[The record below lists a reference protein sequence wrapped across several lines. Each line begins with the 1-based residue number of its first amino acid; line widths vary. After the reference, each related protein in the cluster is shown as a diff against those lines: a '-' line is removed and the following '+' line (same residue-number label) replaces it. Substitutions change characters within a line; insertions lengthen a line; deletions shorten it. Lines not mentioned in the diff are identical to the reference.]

1 MNETLINIITYIL
14 YIIAL
19 IIIVIFVLAIINYTL
34 YTIYSIKEI
43 VVHNTFED
51 AINYK
56 LKDIYNYRLINYV
69 NIINSDNNYNNN
81 LFENVDNNDIHAIDM
96 KEFTLIKPDTI
107 TFIKTEPDDLS
118 DITKDKEYGNNI
130 KFVLNDINLMKKEH
144 FLKIYK
150 LINFNQNTSDNKK
163 YIIYTSPNEP
173 LYVKYHDITY
183 KIQYEH
189 NTKLIIPEINI
200 NKSIYPDVVTS
211 AQSVASTDTGKII
224 GKKIIG
230 KNGVIYVYNDYNNH
244 KYLKNSNNNGDIY
257 GYILNGLYMLIPT
270 SLLWSYDKNVTEL
283 YVRTNNKLYEIIL
296 LLIFVILFII
306 FIAFIG
312 DFYNFI
318 FNSEYKRENF
328 FFNKIIDKDAYLVII
343 IISILAYCIL
353 HSVIYFFIFINGTY
367 KKIKGIYDDLIIAD
381 EYVRYNVNNDLI
393 LKNNYNGNDIIH
405 AFTKI
410 AYGDDIDYMK
420 GKYSI
425 IDESNNQDI
434 YKARTDFEKKMLEIN
449 YSFSYK
455 KNIYSQNSY
464 SNAFFDKIYNILKID
479 IDATALSLKT
489 QYESQLKT
497 IVDNLIKFKKDELND
512 VRRVP
517 DLKNIQQEINNLI
530 DLIKNIK
537 SSIDSRKHLYEKDI
551 KIADFE
557 KEVTDAKKYIDE
569 FSKKIPNTAG
579 ERLVNFIASGENN
592 INVLRTKVYI
602 DSINTK
608 YEFVFDDLINNNDIK
623 TKLRDIKKT
632 LLFIT
637 ILYIYFVNNN
647 IDDPYILIKLNKLVF
662 GRVANIGIKEI
673 DDEIDFTLS
682 LKSLLGHNL
691 HKDELIKDLNN
702 INTELFKYIEEYE
715 VKTETVAKS
724 LNDDSNPKDHLGQFK
739 EKLYYIEKLD
749 YWGAVY
755 FFNLYLAIE
764 LILNAAIILLILMI
778 IKYTNN
784 EMRENVEKYIIIIGS
799 ILVLIIDEIKTAIL
813 GVV

>member
-96 KEFTLIKPDTI
+96 KEFTLIKNNVDRNADI
-107 TFIKTEPDDLS
+107 DLS
-118 DITKDKEYGNNI
+118 NITEKEGDVDKI
-130 KFVLNDINLMKKEH
+130 IFKLTDINLMKKEH
-144 FLKIYK
+144 FLKIYN
-150 LINFNQNTSDNKK
+150 LIKFKDDVSEDDYYDINGNDK
-163 YIIYTSPNEP
+163 
-173 LYVKYHDITY
+173 LYVIITY
-183 KIQYEH
+183 NSVKYRIRYNYVKEP
-189 NTKLIIPEINI
+189 IFPEFNI
-200 NKSIYPDVVTS
+200 NKSIYSDVVTS
-211 AQSVASTDTGKII
+211 AQSVDGTETEKII

-318 FNSEYKRENF
+318 FNSEYKGEKF

-381 EYVRYNVNNDLI
+381 EYVRYNVNNELI
-393 LKNNYNGNDIIH
+393 LKNYYNGNDIIH

-425 IDESNNQDI
+425 IDESNQDI

-455 KNIYSQNSY
+455 KNIYRQNSY

-479 IDATALSLKT
+479 IVATANSLKT
-489 QYESQLKT
+489 QYDSQLKT
-497 IVDNLIKFKKDELND
+497 IVENLIKFKND
-512 VRRVP
+512 DIKEDKTLIP
-517 DLKNIQQEINNLI
+517 FLGNIRQEIEKLVE
-530 DLIKNIK
+530 LIKIIN

-551 KIADFE
+551 KITEFE
-557 KEVTDAKKYIDE
+557 NVVKEAKEHIVAFIKI
-569 FSKKIPNTAG
+569 IPNTA
-579 ERLVNFIASGENN
+579 ENN
-592 INVLRTKVYI
+592 DNVLKTKNYI
-602 DSINTK
+602 DSIDAK
-608 YEFVFDDLINNNDIK
+608 YKSVFDDLINNNDIK
-623 TKLRDIKKT
+623 TKLKDIKKT

-715 VKTETVAKS
+715 VKDVILAKA
-724 LNDDSNPKDHLGQFK
+724 LYNDSNPNKYLEKFQ
-739 EKLYYIEKLD
+739 EKLYYIETID

>member
-96 KEFTLIKPDTI
+96 KEFTLIKNDVTRNADI
-107 TFIKTEPDDLS
+107 DLS
-118 DITKDKEYGNNI
+118 YITEKKEEGDSI
-130 KFVLNDINLMKKEH
+130 KIIKDINLMKKEH
-144 FLKIYK
+144 FLKIYN
-150 LINFNQNTSDNKK
+150 LINFSHLTSNNKNYIINTSSS
-163 YIIYTSPNEP
+163 YEP
-173 LYVKYHDITY
+173 LYVKYYDITY

-189 NTKLIIPEINI
+189 NTVQIIPEINI
-200 NKSIYPDVVTS
+200 NKSIYSDVVTS
-211 AQSVASTDTGKII
+211 AQSVDGTETEKII

-257 GYILNGLYMLIPT
+257 GYILNGLYLLIPT

-318 FNSEYKRENF
+318 FNSEYKGEKF

-393 LKNNYNGNDIIH
+393 LKSYNNDNDIIH

-425 IDESNNQDI
+425 IDESNNPDI

-464 SNAFFDKIYNILKID
+464 SNAFFNKIYNILKID

-489 QYESQLKT
+489 QYYSQLKT
-497 IVDNLIKFKKDELND
+497 IADNLIKYKKEDLED
-512 VRRVP
+512 VISTP
-517 DLKNIQQEINNLI
+517 YLENIREEINNLI
-530 DLIKNIK
+530 NLIKIIK
-537 SSIDSRKHLYEKDI
+537 SSIDSRKHLYAKDITKDI
-551 KIADFE
+551 KITEFE
-557 KEVTDAKKYIDE
+557 KEVNDAKKNIDDFIKNKPNTGGKNNNNVLETKKYID
-569 FSKKIPNTAG
+569 SIDNTYK
-579 ERLVNFIASGENN
+579 S
-592 INVLRTKVYI
+592 
-602 DSINTK
+602 
-608 YEFVFDDLINNNDIK
+608 VFDDLIKKDDIK

-691 HKDELIKDLNN
+691 HKGELIKDLNN

-715 VKTETVAKS
+715 VKDVILAKA
-724 LNDDSNPKDHLGQFK
+724 LYNDSNPNKYLEKFQ
-739 EKLYYIEKLD
+739 EKLYYIETID

>member
-69 NIINSDNNYNNN
+69 NIINSDNNYNYN
-81 LFENVDNNDIHAIDM
+81 LFENVDNNDIYAIDM
-96 KEFTLIKPDTI
+96 KKFILIINDVKKETDI
-107 TFIKTEPDDLS
+107 DLS
-118 DITKDKEYGNNI
+118 YIKEITIDGGDNI
-130 KFVLNDINLMKKEH
+130 KIELKDINLMNKEH

-150 LINFNQNTSDNKK
+150 LINFSQSTSDNKN
-163 YIIYTSPNEP
+163 YIINTSPTEP
-173 LYVKYHDITY
+173 LYVNYNYITY
-183 KIQYEH
+183 KIRYEH
-189 NTKLIIPEINI
+189 NTVSINPEINI
-200 NKSIYPDVVTS
+200 NKSIYSDVVTS
-211 AQSVASTDTGKII
+211 AQSVSSIDTEKII

-230 KNGVIYVYNDYNNH
+230 KNGVIYVYNDYNN
-244 KYLKNSNNNGDIY
+244 YLKNSNNNGDIY
-257 GYILNGLYMLIPT
+257 GYILNGLYLLIPT

-318 FNSEYKRENF
+318 FNNGEYKRENF
-328 FFNKIIDKDAYLVII
+328 FVNKIIDKDAYLVII

-381 EYVRYNVNNDLI
+381 EYVRYHVNNDLI
-393 LKNNYNGNDIIH
+393 LKNYYNGNDIIH

-464 SNAFFDKIYNILKID
+464 SNAFFNKIYNILKID
-479 IDATALSLKT
+479 IDATLLSLKT
-489 QYESQLKT
+489 LYESQLKT
-497 IVDNLIKFKKDELND
+497 IVDNLIKFKKDDLND
-512 VRRVP
+512 VTRIP
-517 DLKNIQQEINNLI
+517 DLKNIQQEIKKLI
-530 DLIKNIK
+530 DLIKIIN
-537 SSIDSRKHLYEKDI
+537 SRKHLYEKDI

-569 FSKKIPNTAG
+569 FSQKIPNIAG
-579 ERLVNFIASGENN
+579 ELLDKFIATENN
-592 INVLRTKVYI
+592 IYVLRTKNYI
-602 DSINTK
+602 DSIDTK
-608 YEFVFDDLINNNDIK
+608 YKSVLDELIKNNDIK
-623 TKLRDIKKT
+623 TKLKKIKQT
-632 LLFIT
+632 LSFIT

-691 HKDELIKDLNN
+691 HKEELFKDLDN
-702 INTELFKYIEEYE
+702 INTELFKYIQEYE
-715 VKTETVAKS
+715 VKDDTKANE
-724 LNDDSNPKDHLGQFK
+724 LYNDSNPKDHLGQFK

-755 FFNLYLAIE
+755 FFNLYLANE

>member
-69 NIINSDNNYNNN
+69 NIINSDSNYNNN
-81 LFENVDNNDIHAIDM
+81 LFENVDKNDIHAIDM
-96 KEFTLIKPDTI
+96 KKFTFVNVNTDYKAIV
-107 TFIKTEPDDLS
+107 DDYSLS
-118 DITKDKEYGNNI
+118 YLDKYKKENGNNI
-130 KFVLNDINLMKKEH
+130 IFELKDINLMKKKDFFTFYNSISFNGDKKDYYYAKDLH
-144 FLKIYK
+144 FNL
-150 LINFNQNTSDNKK
+150 NNKR
-163 YIIYTSPNEP
+163 YT
-173 LYVKYHDITY
+173 
-183 KIQYEH
+183 IQYDYQK
-189 NTKLIIPEINI
+189 NLILPEFNI
-200 NKSIYPDVVTS
+200 NKSIYSDVVTTN
-211 AQSVASTDTGKII
+211 QSYLSTNIV

-230 KNGVIYVYNDYNNH
+230 KDGVIYVYNDYNND
-244 KYLKNSNNNGDIY
+244 KYLKKSNNNGDIY
-257 GYILNGLYMLIPT
+257 GYILNGLYLLIPT
-270 SLLWSYDKNVTEL
+270 SLLWSYDKYVTEL
-283 YVRTNNKLYEIIL
+283 YIITNNKLYEIIL
-296 LLIFVILFII
+296 LLLFVILFII

-318 FNSEYKRENF
+318 FDNNDYKSENF
-328 FFNKIIDKDAYLVII
+328 FVNKIIEKDAYLVII
-343 IISILAYCIL
+343 IVSILAYCIL
-353 HSVIYFFIFINGTY
+353 HSIIYFFIFINGTY

-381 EYVRYNVNNDLI
+381 EYVRYNVNNNLI
-393 LKNNYNGNDIIH
+393 LQNYYNGSDIID

-410 AYGDDIDYMK
+410 AYGNDINYMK
-420 GKYSI
+420 GKYSV
-425 IDESNNQDI
+425 IDETNKDI
-434 YKARTDFEKKMLEIN
+434 YKTRTDFEKKMLEIN

-455 KNIYSQNSY
+455 KDIYSQNSY
-464 SNAFFDKIYNILKID
+464 SNTFFNKIYNILKID
-479 IDATALSLKT
+479 IDAIVTRLKT
-489 QYESQLKT
+489 QYTEQLTNIVGELITVINIYKT
-497 IVDNLIKFKKDELND
+497 NEKMGFDADNIIKKMTKLFNLTKIIKDSNTDTTADSTTDSIIIFYTEVSNA
-512 VRRVP
+512 
-517 DLKNIQQEINNLI
+517 KNIIDDYIIKRPKVYAETPVYNEFMNNE
-530 DLIKNIK
+530 K
-537 SSIDSRKHLYEKDI
+537 S
-551 KIADFE
+551 
-557 KEVTDAKKYIDE
+557 KYIDP
-569 FSKKIPNTAG
+569 I
-579 ERLVNFIASGENN
+579 IEN
-592 INVLRTKVYI
+592 IEK
-602 DSINTK
+602 INTLSSS
-608 YEFVFDDLINNNDIK
+608 VFDNLDLK
-623 TKLRDIKKT
+623 KYKPKLQKMKET

-682 LKSLLGHNL
+682 FKSLLGHNL

-715 VKTETVAKS
+715 FKGDILVK
-724 LNDDSNPKDHLGQFK
+724 LNDDSNPKEDLKKFQ
-739 EKLYYIEKLD
+739 EKIYYIEKID

-764 LILNAAIILLILMI
+764 LILNAVIILLILMI

>member
-96 KEFTLIKPDTI
+96 KEFTLIKNDDTRNADI
-107 TFIKTEPDDLS
+107 DLS
-118 DITKDKEYGNNI
+118 YITEKKEEGDSI
-130 KFVLNDINLMKKEH
+130 KIIKDINLMKKEH
-144 FLKIYK
+144 FLKIYN
-150 LINFNQNTSDNKK
+150 LINFSHLTSNNKNYIINTSSS
-163 YIIYTSPNEP
+163 YEP
-173 LYVKYHDITY
+173 LYVKYYDITY

-189 NTKLIIPEINI
+189 NTVQIIPEINI
-200 NKSIYPDVVTS
+200 NKSIYSDVVTS
-211 AQSVASTDTGKII
+211 AQSVDGTETEKII

-393 LKNNYNGNDIIH
+393 LKSYNNDNDIIH

-464 SNAFFDKIYNILKID
+464 SNAFFNKIYNILKID
-479 IDATALSLKT
+479 IDATANSLKT
-489 QYESQLKT
+489 QYDSQLKT
-497 IVDNLIKFKKDELND
+497 IVEKLIKYKKEDLED
-512 VRRVP
+512 VISTP
-517 DLKNIQQEINNLI
+517 YLENIQKEINNLI
-530 DLIKNIK
+530 NLIKNIK
-537 SSIDSRKHLYEKDI
+537 SSIDSRKHLYAKDITKDI
-551 KIADFE
+551 KITEFE
-557 KEVTDAKKYIDE
+557 KEVNYAKTHIDD
-569 FSKKIPNTAG
+569 FIKNKPNTG
-579 ERLVNFIASGENN
+579 GKNN
-592 INVLRTKVYI
+592 NNVLKTK
-602 DSINTK
+602 DSIVSIDTK
-608 YEFVFDDLINNNDIK
+608 YNSVFDDLIKKDDIK
-623 TKLRDIKKT
+623 TKLIDIKKT

>member
-81 LFENVDNNDIHAIDM
+81 LFENVDNNDIRAIDM
-96 KEFTLIKPDTI
+96 KEFTLIKRYFERNADI
-107 TFIKTEPDDLS
+107 DLS
-118 DITKDKEYGNNI
+118 DIKDITIDADDI
-130 KFVLNDINLMKKEH
+130 KIGLPDINLMKKEH
-144 FLKIYK
+144 FLKIYN
-150 LINFNQNTSDNKK
+150 LIKFKDYVNEDYSYDIIGKDVDFIV
-163 YIIYTSPNEP
+163 IIYNNIKYRIRYN
-173 LYVKYHDITY
+173 YVK
-183 KIQYEH
+183 EP
-189 NTKLIIPEINI
+189 IIPEFNI
-200 NKSIYPDVVTS
+200 NKSIYSDVVTS
-211 AQSVASTDTGKII
+211 AQSVPSTDTEKIV

-318 FNSEYKRENF
+318 FNSEYKGEKF

-381 EYVRYNVNNDLI
+381 EYVRYNVNNELI
-393 LKNNYNGNDIIH
+393 LKIYNNDNDIIH

-464 SNAFFDKIYNILKID
+464 SNAFFNKIYNILKID

-489 QYESQLKT
+489 QYYSQLKT
-497 IVDNLIKFKKDELND
+497 IADNLIKYKKEDLED
-512 VRRVP
+512 VINTP
-517 DLKNIQQEINNLI
+517 NLENIQKEINNLI
-530 DLIKNIK
+530 NLIKIIK

-551 KIADFE
+551 TKDIKITEFE
-557 KEVTDAKKYIDE
+557 KEVNDAKKNIDD
-569 FSKKIPNTAG
+569 FIKNKPNTG
-579 ERLVNFIASGENN
+579 GKNN
-592 INVLRTKVYI
+592 NNVLNTKVYI

-608 YEFVFDDLINNNDIK
+608 YKSVFDDLIKKDDIK
-623 TKLRDIKKT
+623 TKLKDIKKT

-715 VKTETVAKS
+715 VKDEILAKE
-724 LNDDSNPKDHLGQFK
+724 LYKDSNPTEYLEQFK
-739 EKLYYIEKLD
+739 EKLYYIETID

>member
-69 NIINSDNNYNNN
+69 NIINSDSNYNNN
-81 LFENVDNNDIHAIDM
+81 LFENVDNNDIHTIDM
-96 KEFTLIKPDTI
+96 KKFTGIKISETTSNI
-107 TFIKTEPDDLS
+107 VTEYIPDLS
-118 DITKDKEYGNNI
+118 YLEKMTSKSDSNIIFELKNINEMKKRDFLEFYNLISFNNDNNENYIVKDKYFKFNNE
-130 KFVLNDINLMKKEH
+130 N
-144 FLKIYK
+144 
-150 LINFNQNTSDNKK
+150 
-163 YIIYTSPNEP
+163 
-173 LYVKYHDITY
+173 Y
-183 KIQYEH
+183 KIQYDYQK
-189 NTKLIIPEINI
+189 NLILPEFNI
-200 NKSIYPDVVTS
+200 NKSIYSDVVTTN
-211 AQSVASTDTGKII
+211 QSDLSTKIV

-230 KNGVIYVYNDYNNH
+230 KNGVIYVYNDYNND
-244 KYLKNSNNNGDIY
+244 KYLKKSNNNGDIY
-257 GYILNGLYMLIPT
+257 GYILNGLYLLIPT
-270 SLLWSYDKNVTEL
+270 SLLWSYDKYVTEL
-283 YVRTNNKLYEIIL
+283 YIITNNKLYEIIL
-296 LLIFVILFII
+296 LLLFVILFII

-318 FNSEYKRENF
+318 FDNNNYKRENF
-328 FFNKIIDKDAYLVII
+328 FVNKIIEKDAYLVII
-343 IISILAYCIL
+343 IVSILAYCIL
-353 HSVIYFFIFINGTY
+353 HSIIYFFIFINGTY

-381 EYVRYNVNNDLI
+381 EYVRYHVNNNLI
-393 LKNNYNGNDIIH
+393 LITDYNGEDIIN

-410 AYGDDIDYMK
+410 AYGDDINYIK
-420 GKYSI
+420 GKYSV
-425 IDESNNQDI
+425 IDKTNNQDI
-434 YKARTDFEKKMLEIN
+434 YKTRADFEKKMLEIN

-455 KNIYSQNSY
+455 KDIYSQNSY
-464 SNAFFDKIYNILKID
+464 SNTFFNKIYNILKID
-479 IDATALSLKT
+479 IDAT
-489 QYESQLKT
+489 
-497 IVDNLIKFKKDELND
+497 VDTLTLNTE
-512 VRRVP
+512 
-517 DLKNIQQEINNLI
+517 Q
-530 DLIKNIK
+530 K
-537 SSIDSRKHLYEKDI
+537 SDI
-551 KIADFE
+551 ISKLQKM
-557 KEVTDAKKYIDE
+557 KE
-569 FSKKIPNTAG
+569 
-579 ERLVNFIASGENN
+579 
-592 INVLRTKVYI
+592 
-602 DSINTK
+602 
-608 YEFVFDDLINNNDIK
+608 
-623 TKLRDIKKT
+623 T

-682 LKSLLGHNL
+682 FKSLLGHNL

-715 VKTETVAKS
+715 VVK
-724 LNDDSNPKDHLGQFK
+724 DDILVKLKNYSNPKEDL
-739 EKLYYIEKLD
+739 EKFQEKIYYIEKID

-764 LILNAAIILLILMI
+764 LILNAVIILLILMI

>member
-69 NIINSDNNYNNN
+69 NIINSDNNYNYN
-81 LFENVDNNDIHAIDM
+81 LFENVDKNDIRAIDM
-96 KEFTLIKPDTI
+96 TEFTLIKNDDTRNADI
-107 TFIKTEPDDLS
+107 DLS
-118 DITKDKEYGNNI
+118 YITEKKEEGDSI
-130 KFVLNDINLMKKEH
+130 KIIKDINLMKKEH
-144 FLKIYK
+144 FLKIYN
-150 LINFNQNTSDNKK
+150 LINFSHLTSNNKNYIINTSSS
-163 YIIYTSPNEP
+163 YEP
-173 LYVKYHDITY
+173 LYVKYYDITY

-189 NTKLIIPEINI
+189 NTVQIIPEINI
-200 NKSIYPDVVTS
+200 NKSIYSDVVTS
-211 AQSVASTDTGKII
+211 AQSVDGTETEKII

-257 GYILNGLYMLIPT
+257 GYILNGLYLLIPT

-381 EYVRYNVNNDLI
+381 EYVRYNVNNELI
-393 LKNNYNGNDIIH
+393 LKNYYNGNDIIH

-425 IDESNNQDI
+425 IDESNQDI

-455 KNIYSQNSY
+455 KNIYRQNSY

-479 IDATALSLKT
+479 IVATANSLKT
-489 QYESQLKT
+489 QYDSQLKT
-497 IVDNLIKFKKDELND
+497 IVENLIKYKND
-512 VRRVP
+512 DIKEDKTLIP
-517 DLKNIQQEINNLI
+517 FLGNIRQEIEKLVE
-530 DLIKNIK
+530 LIKIIN

-551 KIADFE
+551 KITEFE
-557 KEVTDAKKYIDE
+557 NVVKEAKEHIVAFIKI
-569 FSKKIPNTAG
+569 IPNTA
-579 ERLVNFIASGENN
+579 ENN
-592 INVLRTKVYI
+592 DNVLKTKNYI
-602 DSINTK
+602 DSIDAK
-608 YEFVFDDLINNNDIK
+608 YKSVFDDLINNNDIK
-623 TKLRDIKKT
+623 TKLKDIKKT

-715 VKTETVAKS
+715 VKDEILAKA
-724 LNDDSNPKDHLGQFK
+724 LYNDSNPKDHLGQFK
-739 EKLYYIEKLD
+739 EKLYYIETID

>member
-69 NIINSDNNYNNN
+69 NIINSDSNYNNN
-81 LFENVDNNDIHAIDM
+81 LFENVDKNDIRVIDM
-96 KEFTLIKPDTI
+96 KNFTGIKISETTSNI
-107 TFIKTEPDDLS
+107 VTEYIPDLS
-118 DITKDKEYGNNI
+118 YLEKMTSKSDSNIIFELKNINEMKKRDFLEFYNLISFNNDNNENYIVKDKYFKFNNE
-130 KFVLNDINLMKKEH
+130 N
-144 FLKIYK
+144 
-150 LINFNQNTSDNKK
+150 
-163 YIIYTSPNEP
+163 
-173 LYVKYHDITY
+173 Y
-183 KIQYEH
+183 KIQYDYQK
-189 NTKLIIPEINI
+189 NLILPEFNI
-200 NKSIYPDVVTS
+200 NKSIYSDVVTTN
-211 AQSVASTDTGKII
+211 QSDLSTNIV

-230 KNGVIYVYNDYNNH
+230 KNGVIYVYNDYNND
-244 KYLKNSNNNGDIY
+244 KYLKKSNNNGDIY
-257 GYILNGLYMLIPT
+257 GYILNGLYLLIPT
-270 SLLWSYDKNVTEL
+270 SLLWSYDKYVTEL
-283 YVRTNNKLYEIIL
+283 YIITNNKLYEIL
-296 LLIFVILFII
+296 LLLLFVILFII

-318 FNSEYKRENF
+318 FDNNDYKSEIF
-328 FFNKIIDKDAYLVII
+328 FVNKIIEKDAYLVII
-343 IISILAYCIL
+343 IVSILAYCIL
-353 HSVIYFFIFINGTY
+353 HSIIYFFIFINGTY

-381 EYVRYNVNNDLI
+381 EYVRYNVNNNLI
-393 LKNNYNGNDIIH
+393 LQNYYNGSDIIN

-410 AYGDDIDYMK
+410 AYGDDINYMK
-420 GKYSI
+420 GMYSV
-425 IDESNNQDI
+425 IDKTNNQDI
-434 YKARTDFEKKMLEIN
+434 YKTRADFEKKMLEIN

-455 KNIYSQNSY
+455 KDIYSQNSY
-464 SNAFFDKIYNILKID
+464 SNTFFNKIYNILKID
-479 IDATALSLKT
+479 IDATVATLTTLS
-489 QYESQLKT
+489 SQQKSD
-497 IVDNLIKFKKDELND
+497 IISK
-512 VRRVP
+512 
-517 DLKNIQQEINNLI
+517 LKN
-530 DLIKNIK
+530 
-537 SSIDSRKHLYEKDI
+537 
-551 KIADFE
+551 
-557 KEVTDAKKYIDE
+557 
-569 FSKKIPNTAG
+569 
-579 ERLVNFIASGENN
+579 
-592 INVLRTKVYI
+592 
-602 DSINTK
+602 
-608 YEFVFDDLINNNDIK
+608 
-623 TKLRDIKKT
+623 IKKT

-682 LKSLLGHNL
+682 FKSLLGHNL

-715 VKTETVAKS
+715 VVKDDILVK
-724 LNDDSNPKDHLGQFK
+724 LNNDSNPKDDLVKFQ
-739 EKLYYIEKLD
+739 EKIYYIEKID

-764 LILNAAIILLILMI
+764 LILNAVIILLILMI

>member
-1 MNETLINIITYIL
+1 MIETLINIITYIL

-69 NIINSDNNYNNN
+69 NIINSDNNYNYN
-81 LFENVDNNDIHAIDM
+81 LFENVDYNDIHAIDM
-96 KEFTLIKPDTI
+96 KKFILIKNDANKETDI
-107 TFIKTEPDDLS
+107 NLSYIK
-118 DITKDKEYGNNI
+118 DIAIDGDNI
-130 KFVLNDINLMKKEH
+130 KIQLKDINLMKKKD
-144 FLKIYK
+144 FLKIYN
-150 LINFNQNTSDNKK
+150 LINFNQNISDNKN
-163 YIIYTSPNEP
+163 YIIYASKDP
-173 LYVKYHDITY
+173 LYVNYNDKTY
-183 KIQYEH
+183 KIEYEH
-189 NTKLIIPEINI
+189 NTVSINPEINI
-200 NKSIYPDVVTS
+200 NKSIYSDVVTS
-211 AQSVASTDTGKII
+211 AQSVSSIDTEKII

-230 KNGVIYVYNDYNNH
+230 KNGVIYVYNDYNN
-244 KYLKNSNNNGDIY
+244 YLKNSNNNGDIY
-257 GYILNGLYMLIPT
+257 GYILNGLYLLIPT

-318 FNSEYKRENF
+318 FNNGEYKRENF
-328 FFNKIIDKDAYLVII
+328 FVNKIIDKDAYLVII

-381 EYVRYNVNNDLI
+381 EYVRYHVNNDLI
-393 LKNNYNGNDIIH
+393 LKNYYNGKDIIH

-464 SNAFFDKIYNILKID
+464 SNAFFNKIYNILKID
-479 IDATALSLKT
+479 TNSA
-489 QYESQLKT
+489 
-497 IVDNLIKFKKDELND
+497 
-512 VRRVP
+512 
-517 DLKNIQQEINNLI
+517 
-530 DLIKNIK
+530 
-537 SSIDSRKHLYEKDI
+537 SIS
-551 KIADFE
+551 A
-557 KEVTDAKKYIDE
+557 
-569 FSKKIPNTAG
+569 
-579 ERLVNFIASGENN
+579 EN
-592 INVLRTKVYI
+592 
-602 DSINTK
+602 
-608 YEFVFDDLINNNDIK
+608 K
-623 TKLRDIKKT
+623 TKLKEIKKT
-632 LLFIT
+632 LSFIT

-691 HKDELIKDLNN
+691 HKEELFKDLDN
-702 INTELFKYIEEYE
+702 INTELFKYIQEYE
-715 VKTETVAKS
+715 VKDETKAKA
-724 LNDDSNPKDHLGQFK
+724 LYDDCNPKDHLEKFK

-755 FFNLYLAIE
+755 FFNLYLANE

>member
-96 KEFTLIKPDTI
+96 KEFTLIKNNVTRNADI
-107 TFIKTEPDDLS
+107 DLS
-118 DITKDKEYGNNI
+118 YITEKKEDGDSI
-130 KFVLNDINLMKKEH
+130 KIIKDINLMKKEH
-144 FLKIYK
+144 FLKIYN
-150 LINFNQNTSDNKK
+150 LINFSHLTSNNKNYIINTS
-163 YIIYTSPNEP
+163 SNEP

-189 NTKLIIPEINI
+189 NTVQIIPEINI
-200 NKSIYPDVVTS
+200 NKSIYSDVVTS
-211 AQSVASTDTGKII
+211 AQSVDGTETEKIV

-381 EYVRYNVNNDLI
+381 EYVRYNVNNELI
-393 LKNNYNGNDIIH
+393 LKIYNNDNDIIH

-425 IDESNNQDI
+425 IDESNNPDI

-464 SNAFFDKIYNILKID
+464 SNAFFNKIYNILKID

-489 QYESQLKT
+489 QYYSQLKT
-497 IVDNLIKFKKDELND
+497 IADNLIKYKKEDLED
-512 VRRVP
+512 VISTP
-517 DLKNIQQEINNLI
+517 YLENIREEINNLI
-530 DLIKNIK
+530 NLIKIIK
-537 SSIDSRKHLYEKDI
+537 SSIDSRKHLYAKDITKDI
-551 KIADFE
+551 KITEFE
-557 KEVTDAKKYIDE
+557 KEVNDAKKNIDDFIKNKPNTGGKNNNNVLETKKYID
-569 FSKKIPNTAG
+569 SIDNTYK
-579 ERLVNFIASGENN
+579 S
-592 INVLRTKVYI
+592 
-602 DSINTK
+602 
-608 YEFVFDDLINNNDIK
+608 VFDDLIKKDDIK

-691 HKDELIKDLNN
+691 HKGELIKDLNN

-715 VKTETVAKS
+715 VKDVILEKA
-724 LNDDSNPKDHLGQFK
+724 LYNDSNPNKYLEKFQ
-739 EKLYYIEKLD
+739 EKLYYIETID

>member
-96 KEFTLIKPDTI
+96 KEFTLIKNDVTRNADI
-107 TFIKTEPDDLS
+107 DLS
-118 DITKDKEYGNNI
+118 YITEKKEDGDSI
-130 KFVLNDINLMKKEH
+130 KIIKDINLMKKEH
-144 FLKIYK
+144 FLKIYN
-150 LINFNQNTSDNKK
+150 LINFSHLTSNNKNYIINTS
-163 YIIYTSPNEP
+163 SNEP

-189 NTKLIIPEINI
+189 NTVQIIPEINI
-200 NKSIYPDVVTS
+200 NKSIYSDVVTS
-211 AQSVASTDTGKII
+211 AQSVDGTETEKIV

-318 FNSEYKRENF
+318 FNSEYKGEKF
-328 FFNKIIDKDAYLVII
+328 FFNKIIDKDSYLVII

-425 IDESNNQDI
+425 IDESNNPDI

-464 SNAFFDKIYNILKID
+464 SNAFFDKIYNIIKID
-479 IDATALSLKT
+479 TN
-489 QYESQLKT
+489 
-497 IVDNLIKFKKDELND
+497 VD
-512 VRRVP
+512 
-517 DLKNIQQEINNLI
+517 
-530 DLIKNIK
+530 
-537 SSIDSRKHLYEKDI
+537 SI
-551 KIADFE
+551 
-557 KEVTDAKKYIDE
+557 TDAD
-569 FSKKIPNTAG
+569 
-579 ERLVNFIASGENN
+579 
-592 INVLRTKVYI
+592 
-602 DSINTK
+602 
-608 YEFVFDDLINNNDIK
+608 K
-623 TKLRDIKKT
+623 TKLKGIKKT

-662 GRVANIGIKEI
+662 GRVANNGIKEI

-715 VKTETVAKS
+715 VKDVILAKA
-724 LNDDSNPKDHLGQFK
+724 LYNDSNPKDHLENFK
-739 EKLYYIEKLD
+739 EKLYYIETID

>member
-81 LFENVDNNDIHAIDM
+81 LFENVDNNDIRAIDM
-96 KEFTLIKPDTI
+96 KEFTLIKRYFERNADI
-107 TFIKTEPDDLS
+107 DLS
-118 DITKDKEYGNNI
+118 DIKDITIDADDI
-130 KFVLNDINLMKKEH
+130 KIGLPDINLMKKEH
-144 FLKIYK
+144 FLKIYN
-150 LINFNQNTSDNKK
+150 LIKFKDYVNEDYSYDIIGKDVDFIV
-163 YIIYTSPNEP
+163 IIYNNIKYRIRYN
-173 LYVKYHDITY
+173 YVK
-183 KIQYEH
+183 EP
-189 NTKLIIPEINI
+189 IIPEFNI
-200 NKSIYPDVVTS
+200 NKSIYSDVVTS
-211 AQSVASTDTGKII
+211 AQSVPSTDTEKIV

-257 GYILNGLYMLIPT
+257 GYILNGLYLLIPT

-318 FNSEYKRENF
+318 FNSEYKGEKF

-381 EYVRYNVNNDLI
+381 EYVRYNVNNELI
-393 LKNNYNGNDIIH
+393 LKIYNNDNDIIH

-464 SNAFFDKIYNILKID
+464 SNAFFNKIYNILKID

-489 QYESQLKT
+489 QYDSQLET
-497 IVDNLIKFKKDELND
+497 IADNLIKYKKEDLED
-512 VRRVP
+512 VINTP
-517 DLKNIQQEINNLI
+517 NLENIQKEINNLI
-530 DLIKNIK
+530 NLIKIIK

-551 KIADFE
+551 TKDIKITEFE
-557 KEVTDAKKYIDE
+557 KEVNDAKKNIDDFIKNKPNTGGKNNNNVLETKKYID
-569 FSKKIPNTAG
+569 SIDNTYK
-579 ERLVNFIASGENN
+579 S
-592 INVLRTKVYI
+592 
-602 DSINTK
+602 
-608 YEFVFDDLINNNDIK
+608 VFDDLIKKDDIK
-623 TKLRDIKKT
+623 TKLKDIKKT

-715 VKTETVAKS
+715 VKDEILAKE
-724 LNDDSNPKDHLGQFK
+724 LYKDSNPTEYLEQFK
-739 EKLYYIEKLD
+739 EKLYYIETID

>member
-96 KEFTLIKPDTI
+96 KEFTLIKNNVDRNADI
-107 TFIKTEPDDLS
+107 DLS
-118 DITKDKEYGNNI
+118 NITEKEGDGDKI
-130 KFVLNDINLMKKEH
+130 IFKLTDINLMKKEH
-144 FLKIYK
+144 FLKIYN
-150 LINFNQNTSDNKK
+150 LIKFKDDVSEDDYYDINGNDK
-163 YIIYTSPNEP
+163 
-173 LYVKYHDITY
+173 LYVIITY
-183 KIQYEH
+183 NSVKYRIRYNYVKEP
-189 NTKLIIPEINI
+189 IFPEFNI
-200 NKSIYPDVVTS
+200 NKSIYSDVVTS
-211 AQSVASTDTGKII
+211 AQSVDGTETEKII

-318 FNSEYKRENF
+318 FNSEYKGEKF

-425 IDESNNQDI
+425 IDESNQDI

-455 KNIYSQNSY
+455 KNIYRQNSY

-479 IDATALSLKT
+479 IVATANSLKT
-489 QYESQLKT
+489 QYDSQLKT
-497 IVDNLIKFKKDELND
+497 IVENLIKFKND
-512 VRRVP
+512 DIKEDKTLIP
-517 DLKNIQQEINNLI
+517 FLGNIRQEIEKLVE
-530 DLIKNIK
+530 LIKIIN

-551 KIADFE
+551 KITEFE
-557 KEVTDAKKYIDE
+557 NVVKEAKEHIVAFIKI
-569 FSKKIPNTAG
+569 IPNTA
-579 ERLVNFIASGENN
+579 ENN
-592 INVLRTKVYI
+592 DNVLKTKNYI
-602 DSINTK
+602 DSIDAK
-608 YEFVFDDLINNNDIK
+608 YKSVFDDLINNNDIK
-623 TKLRDIKKT
+623 TKLKDIKKT

-715 VKTETVAKS
+715 VKDVILAKA
-724 LNDDSNPKDHLGQFK
+724 LYNDSNPNKYLEKFQ
-739 EKLYYIEKLD
+739 EKLYYIETID

>member
-96 KEFTLIKPDTI
+96 KEFTLIKNDDTRNADI
-107 TFIKTEPDDLS
+107 DLS
-118 DITKDKEYGNNI
+118 YITEKKEEGDSI
-130 KFVLNDINLMKKEH
+130 KIIKDINLMKKEH
-144 FLKIYK
+144 FLKIYN
-150 LINFNQNTSDNKK
+150 LINFSHLTSNNKNYIINTSSS
-163 YIIYTSPNEP
+163 YEP
-173 LYVKYHDITY
+173 LYVKYYDITY

-189 NTKLIIPEINI
+189 NTVQIIPEINI
-200 NKSIYPDVVTS
+200 NKSIYSDVVTS
-211 AQSVASTDTGKII
+211 AQSVDGTETEKII

-257 GYILNGLYMLIPT
+257 GYILNGLYLLIPT

-318 FNSEYKRENF
+318 FNSEYKGEKF
-328 FFNKIIDKDAYLVII
+328 FFNKIIDKDSYLVII

-393 LKNNYNGNDIIH
+393 LKSYNNDNDIIH

-464 SNAFFDKIYNILKID
+464 SNAFFNKIYNILKID
-479 IDATALSLKT
+479 IDATANSLKT
-489 QYESQLKT
+489 QYDSQLKT
-497 IVDNLIKFKKDELND
+497 IVEKLIKYKKEDLED
-512 VRRVP
+512 VISTP
-517 DLKNIQQEINNLI
+517 YLENIQKEINNLI
-530 DLIKNIK
+530 NLIKNIK
-537 SSIDSRKHLYEKDI
+537 SSIDSRKHLYAKDITKDI
-551 KIADFE
+551 KITEFE
-557 KEVTDAKKYIDE
+557 KEVNYAKTHIDD
-569 FSKKIPNTAG
+569 FIKNKPNTG
-579 ERLVNFIASGENN
+579 GKNN
-592 INVLRTKVYI
+592 NNVLKTK
-602 DSINTK
+602 DSIVSIDTK
-608 YEFVFDDLINNNDIK
+608 YNSVFDDLIKKDDIK
-623 TKLRDIKKT
+623 TKLIDIKKT

-715 VKTETVAKS
+715 VKDVILAKA
-724 LNDDSNPKDHLGQFK
+724 LDNDSNPNKYLEKFQ

-749 YWGAVY
+749 YWSAVY

>member
-43 VVHNTFED
+43 VVHNTFDD

-69 NIINSDNNYNNN
+69 NIINSDSNYNNN
-81 LFENVDNNDIHAIDM
+81 LFENVDKNDIRAIDM
-96 KEFTLIKPDTI
+96 KKFTGIKISETI
-107 TFIKTEPDDLS
+107 VTVVADLS
-118 DITKDKEYGNNI
+118 YLEKMTSKSDSNIIFELKNINEMKKRDFLEFYNLISFNNDNNENYIVKDKYFKFNNE
-130 KFVLNDINLMKKEH
+130 N
-144 FLKIYK
+144 
-150 LINFNQNTSDNKK
+150 
-163 YIIYTSPNEP
+163 
-173 LYVKYHDITY
+173 Y
-183 KIQYEH
+183 KIQYKYEE
-189 NTKLIIPEINI
+189 NPILPEFNI
-200 NKSIYPDVVTS
+200 NKSIYSDVVTN
-211 AQSVASTDTGKII
+211 QSELSTNIV

-230 KNGVIYVYNDYNNH
+230 KNGVIYVYNDYNND
-244 KYLKNSNNNGDIY
+244 KYLKKSNNNGDIY
-257 GYILNGLYMLIPT
+257 GYILNGLYLLIPT
-270 SLLWSYDKNVTEL
+270 SLLWSYDKYVTEL
-283 YVRTNNKLYEIIL
+283 YIITNNKLYEIL
-296 LLIFVILFII
+296 LLLLFVILFII

-318 FNSEYKRENF
+318 FNNNDYKSENF
-328 FFNKIIDKDAYLVII
+328 FVNKIIEKDAYLVII
-343 IISILAYCIL
+343 IVSILAYCIL
-353 HSVIYFFIFINGTY
+353 HSIIYFFIFINGTY

-381 EYVRYNVNNDLI
+381 EYVRYHVNNNLI
-393 LKNNYNGNDIIH
+393 LITDYNGEDIIN

-410 AYGDDIDYMK
+410 AYGDDINYMK
-420 GKYSI
+420 GKYSV
-425 IDESNNQDI
+425 IDETNNQDI
-434 YKARTDFEKKMLEIN
+434 YKTRADFEKKMLEIN

-455 KNIYSQNSY
+455 KDIYSQNSY
-464 SNAFFDKIYNILKID
+464 SNTFFNKIYNILKID
-479 IDATALSLKT
+479 IDATAT
-489 QYESQLKT
+489 T
-497 IVDNLIKFKKDELND
+497 
-512 VRRVP
+512 
-517 DLKNIQQEINNLI
+517 KNS
-530 DLIKNIK
+530 DLI
-537 SSIDSRKHLYEKDI
+537 SEKLQ
-551 KIADFE
+551 KM
-557 KEVTDAKKYIDE
+557 KE
-569 FSKKIPNTAG
+569 
-579 ERLVNFIASGENN
+579 
-592 INVLRTKVYI
+592 
-602 DSINTK
+602 
-608 YEFVFDDLINNNDIK
+608 
-623 TKLRDIKKT
+623 T

-682 LKSLLGHNL
+682 FKSLLGHNL

-715 VKTETVAKS
+715 VMSDNILVKLK
-724 LNDDSNPKDHLGQFK
+724 NYSNPKEDL
-739 EKLYYIEKLD
+739 EKFQEKIYYIEKID

-764 LILNAAIILLILMI
+764 LILNAVIILLILMI

>member
-81 LFENVDNNDIHAIDM
+81 LFENVDNNNIHAIDM
-96 KEFTLIKPDTI
+96 KEFTLIKNDDTRNADI
-107 TFIKTEPDDLS
+107 DLS
-118 DITKDKEYGNNI
+118 YITEKKEHGDSI
-130 KFVLNDINLMKKEH
+130 KIIKDINLMKKEH
-144 FLKIYK
+144 FLKIYN
-150 LINFNQNTSDNKK
+150 LINFSHLTSNNKNYIINTS
-163 YIIYTSPNEP
+163 SNEP

-189 NTKLIIPEINI
+189 NTVQIIPEINI
-200 NKSIYPDVVTS
+200 NKSIYSDVVTS
-211 AQSVASTDTGKII
+211 AQSVDGTETEKII

-318 FNSEYKRENF
+318 FNSEYKGEKF
-328 FFNKIIDKDAYLVII
+328 FFNKIIDKDSYLVII

-393 LKNNYNGNDIIH
+393 LKSYNNDNDIIH

-464 SNAFFDKIYNILKID
+464 SNAFFNKIYNILKID
-479 IDATALSLKT
+479 IDATANSLKT
-489 QYESQLKT
+489 QYDSQLKT
-497 IVDNLIKFKKDELND
+497 IVEKLIKYKKEDLED
-512 VRRVP
+512 VISTP
-517 DLKNIQQEINNLI
+517 YLENIQKEINNLI
-530 DLIKNIK
+530 NLIKNIK
-537 SSIDSRKHLYEKDI
+537 SSIDSRKHLYAKDITKDI
-551 KIADFE
+551 KITEFE
-557 KEVTDAKKYIDE
+557 KEVNYAKTHIDD
-569 FSKKIPNTAG
+569 FIKNKPNTG
-579 ERLVNFIASGENN
+579 GKNN
-592 INVLRTKVYI
+592 NNVLKTK
-602 DSINTK
+602 DSIVSIDTK
-608 YEFVFDDLINNNDIK
+608 YNSVFDDLIKKDDIK
-623 TKLRDIKKT
+623 TKLIDIKKT

-715 VKTETVAKS
+715 VKDEILAKA
-724 LNDDSNPKDHLGQFK
+724 LDNDSNPNKYLEKFQ

>member
-1 MNETLINIITYIL
+1 MIETLINIITYIL

-69 NIINSDNNYNNN
+69 NIINSDNNYNYN

-96 KEFTLIKPDTI
+96 KKFILIKNDA
-107 TFIKTEPDDLS
+107 IKETDIKLS
-118 DITKDKEYGNNI
+118 YIKDIAIDGDNI
-130 KFVLNDINLMKKEH
+130 KIQLKDINLMEKKD
-144 FLKIYK
+144 FLKIYN
-150 LINFNQNTSDNKK
+150 LINFNQNISDNKN
-163 YIIYTSPNEP
+163 YIIYASKDP
-173 LYVKYHDITY
+173 LYVNYNDKTY
-183 KIQYEH
+183 KIEYEH
-189 NTKLIIPEINI
+189 NTVSINPEINI
-200 NKSIYPDVVTS
+200 NKSIYSDVVTS
-211 AQSVASTDTGKII
+211 AQSVSSIDTEKII

-230 KNGVIYVYNDYNNH
+230 KNGVIYVYNDYNN
-244 KYLKNSNNNGDIY
+244 YLKNSNNNGDIY
-257 GYILNGLYMLIPT
+257 GYILNGLYLLIPT

-318 FNSEYKRENF
+318 FNNGEYKRENF
-328 FFNKIIDKDAYLVII
+328 FVNKIIDKDAYLVII

-367 KKIKGIYDDLIIAD
+367 KEIKGIYDDLIIAD
-381 EYVRYNVNNDLI
+381 EYVRYHVNNDLI
-393 LKNNYNGNDIIH
+393 LNNIYNGNDIIH

-434 YKARTDFEKKMLEIN
+434 YKTRTDFEKKMLEIN

-464 SNAFFDKIYNILKID
+464 SNAFFNKIYNILKID
-479 IDATALSLKT
+479 TNSASIS
-489 QYESQLKT
+489 
-497 IVDNLIKFKKDELND
+497 DEN
-512 VRRVP
+512 
-517 DLKNIQQEINNLI
+517 
-530 DLIKNIK
+530 
-537 SSIDSRKHLYEKDI
+537 
-551 KIADFE
+551 
-557 KEVTDAKKYIDE
+557 
-569 FSKKIPNTAG
+569 
-579 ERLVNFIASGENN
+579 
-592 INVLRTKVYI
+592 
-602 DSINTK
+602 
-608 YEFVFDDLINNNDIK
+608 K
-623 TKLRDIKKT
+623 TKLKEIKKT
-632 LLFIT
+632 LSFIT

-691 HKDELIKDLNN
+691 HKEELFKDLDN
-702 INTELFKYIEEYE
+702 INTELFKYIQEYE
-715 VKTETVAKS
+715 VK
-724 LNDDSNPKDHLGQFK
+724 DDTKANELYNYSNLKDHLEQFK

-749 YWGAVY
+749 YWSAVY
-755 FFNLYLAIE
+755 FFNLYLANE